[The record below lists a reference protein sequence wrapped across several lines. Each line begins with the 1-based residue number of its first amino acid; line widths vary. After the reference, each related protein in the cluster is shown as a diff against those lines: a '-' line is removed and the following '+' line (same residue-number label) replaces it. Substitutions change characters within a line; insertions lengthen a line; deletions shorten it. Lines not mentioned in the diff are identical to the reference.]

1 MSSHRRAVV
10 LLGIIVL
17 ISYANSLGN
26 GFVWDDVS
34 SVQHNPYIQHIRHI
48 PKLFVTDQHIAGRGE
63 GNFYRPLV
71 SLSFAADHAVWGLK
85 NPFGYH
91 LTNVFL
97 HCAVVLCLYAFYVRV
112 TGGSDRLVPTTA
124 AALYAVLP
132 AHTEAVAYISGRA
145 DMWVA
150 LFGLA
155 ALLAL
160 ARSRAAP
167 HPSRWYAGS
176 LCLLLGALLS
186 KEQAVIFP
194 LLILMTDIVVGLVPR
209 GKTRWLYH
217 LGSFGLVAVY
227 VALRLT
233 VLWFASAA
241 PPPTVGIVERLGT
254 TFQTLAMYAGILAW
268 PVGLHM
274 ERSVGSLNGLL
285 VLAGAMLASA
295 AVAVIVWSR
304 RNDKAVLLGLL
315 WAALALAPVSGIFPL
330 NATLAEH
337 WLYVPAMGVTLALAA
352 GGVQV
357 ARRLDPASEP
367 GSLSLPARQAVIS
380 VACILVVCMGCV
392 VIAQNRTWR
401 DNETLFR
408 HTLRYAP
415 GSIRLHYNLGVL
427 YDTQGKVPEAVQ
439 EYIETIRLDPTHLH
453 ARLDL
458 AALASQ
464 SGRKG
469 VARQLY
475 GEIIEM
481 HPDDPDSIEA
491 YVNLGIL
498 LYNDGQRE
506 NARGLWNA
514 AMALAG
520 DNPVLRDFVQK
531 AIGNTMSFPAKD
543 AFQQSE

>member
-1 MSSHRRAVV
+1 MSSHRRTVV
-10 LLGIIVL
+10 LLGIVVFVF
-17 ISYANSLGN
+17 YANSLRN

-34 SVQHNPYIQHIRHI
+34 SVQFNPYIQHIRYI

-71 SLSFAADHAVWGLK
+71 SLSFAADHAVWGLN

-132 AHTEAVAYISGRA
+132 AHTEAVTYISGRA

-160 ARSRAAP
+160 GRSRAAP
-167 HPSRWYAGS
+167 HPARWYATS
-176 LCLLLGALLS
+176 LCLLLAALLS

-194 LLILMTDIVVGLVPR
+194 LLILLTDIVVGLVPR
-209 GKTRWLYH
+209 GRTRWIYH
-217 LGSFGLVAVY
+217 LSSFGLVAAYAV
-227 VALRLT
+227 LRLT
-233 VLWFASAA
+233 VLWFTPAA
-241 PPPTVGIVERLGT
+241 EPPTVGIVERLGT
-254 TFQTLAMYAGILAW
+254 TFQTLAMYTGILAW
-268 PVGLHM
+268 PSGLHM

-285 VLAGAMLASA
+285 VLAGVMMTCG
-295 AVAVIVWSR
+295 AVAMIVWSR
-304 RNDKAVLLGLL
+304 RNDKTMLLGLL
-315 WAALALAPVSGIFPL
+315 WAVLALAPVSGILPL

-352 GGVQV
+352 GGVHV
-357 ARRLDPASEP
+357 ARRLKPASEP

-380 VACILVVCMGCV
+380 ATCILVVGMGCV
-392 VIAQNRTWR
+392 VIMQNRCWR

-415 GSIRLHYNLGVL
+415 GSTRVHYNLGVL
-427 YDTQGKVPEAVQ
+427 YETKGRVLEAAQ
-439 EYIETIRLDPTHLH
+439 EFTETIRLDPTHLQ

-458 AALASQ
+458 AALASGA
-464 SGRKG
+464 GRNE
-469 VARQLY
+469 VARRMY
-475 GEIIEM
+475 REIIDM

-491 YVNLGIL
+491 YVNLGVL
-498 LYNDGQRE
+498 LYIGGQRE
-506 NARGLWNA
+506 NASRLWDT
-514 AMALAG
+514 AMAMAG
-520 DNPVLRDFVQK
+520 DDPTRRAFVQK
-531 AIGNTMSFPAKD
+531 AIEGTINSAARKIS
-543 AFQQSE
+543 QQSG

>member
-1 MSSHRRAVV
+1 MMSSHRWAVV
-10 LLGIIVL
+10 LLGMIVL
-17 ISYANSLGN
+17 VTYANSLGC

-34 SVQHNPYIQHIRHI
+34 SVQFNPYIQHIRYI

-71 SLSFAADHAVWGLK
+71 SLSFAADHAVWGVK

-97 HCAVVLCLYAFYVRV
+97 HCGVVLCLYAFYVLV
-112 TGGSDRLVPTTA
+112 TGGSDRMVPTIA

-160 ARSRAAP
+160 GKSRAAP
-167 HPSRWYAGS
+167 HPGQWYAVS
-176 LCLLLGALLS
+176 LCLLVGALLS

-194 LLILMTDIVVGLVPR
+194 LLILVTDIVVGLVPR
-209 GKTRWLYH
+209 GRTRWLYH
-217 LGSFGLVAVY
+217 LGSFGLVAAY
-227 VALRLT
+227 VVLRLT

-241 PPPTVGIVERLGT
+241 PPPTVGFVERLGI

-268 PVGLHM
+268 PAGLHM
-274 ERSVGSLNGLL
+274 ERSVGPLNGLL
-285 VLAGAMLASA
+285 VLAGVMLASA
-295 AVAVIVWSR
+295 ATAGIVWSR
-304 RNDKAVLLGLL
+304 RNDKTVLLGIL
-315 WAALALAPVSGIFPL
+315 WAAVALAPVSGIFPL

-352 GGVQV
+352 GGVHV
-357 ARRLDPASEP
+357 ARRLKPASEP
-367 GSLSLPARQAVIS
+367 DSLSLSARRAVVS
-380 VACILVVCMGCV
+380 VACIMVVCMACV
-392 VIAQNRTWR
+392 AIAQNRSWR
-401 DNETLFR
+401 DSETLFR

-415 GSIRLHYNLGVL
+415 DSVRVHYNLGVL
-427 YDTQGKVPEAVQ
+427 YDTQGKVLEAVR
-439 EYIETIRLDPTHLH
+439 EFSEAIRLDPVHLH

-458 AALASQ
+458 AALAVQ
-464 SGRKG
+464 SGQRE
-469 VARQLY
+469 VARRY
-475 GEIIEM
+475 YREIIGM
-481 HPDDPDSIEA
+481 HPDDPESIEA
-491 YVNLGIL
+491 YVNLGVL
-498 LYNDGQRE
+498 LYNEGQRDE
-506 NARGLWNA
+506 PSRLWNT

-520 DNPVLRDFVQK
+520 NDPARRAFVQK
-531 AIGNTMSFPAKD
+531 AAGNTRNSPARD
-543 AFQQSE
+543 VSQ